1 MNAPG
6 VGEQGAIRRCSD
18 RGRGHDRTDTATESG
33 PSLVTLEL
41 ERERAHRRM
50 LQQQVASLFQRCA
63 DIRDE
68 ERHRIGRDIHDRL
81 GQQMTALRM
90 QLELLY
96 TECELYSAA
105 QGQIAKAQDLVHA
118 VDRDLD
124 ELVARLRPAALDT
137 NDVEVALSNLVE
149 RTSQQFGIA
158 AECAVFRGAAEA
170 ISGEVASNLYA
181 ITQEALHNI
190 VKHGRATSVTVS
202 LSRSVDCA
210 VLATEDDGCGIQPAQ
225 DVPCRSGFGL
235 ATMRERAKLAGGDVE
250 IESPSS
256 GGTSFLSHVRDRPSP
271 DEEHL
276 RSYTISATVR
286 SGDAVTR

>member
-1 MNAPG
+1 MNTPG
-6 VGEQGAIRRCSD
+6 VRQQRAISRSSD
-18 RGRGHDRTDTATESG
+18 RGRAHDRTDTAAESR

-41 ERERAHRRM
+41 ERERAHRRK
-50 LQQQVASLFQRCA
+50 LQQQVASLFERCA

-68 ERHRIGRDIHDRL
+68 ERRRIGRDIHDRL

-96 TECELYSAA
+96 TQCESYPAA

-137 NDVEVALSNLVE
+137 NEFGVALSNLVE

-158 AECAVFRGAAEA
+158 AECAVFRGTAEA
-170 ISGEVASNLYA
+170 LSGEAAANLYA

-190 VKHGRATSVTVS
+190 VKHAQATSVSVS
-202 LSRSVDCA
+202 LSRSADCA
-210 VLATEDDGCGIQPAQ
+210 VLAIEDDGCGIQPAQ

-235 ATMRERAKLAGGDVE
+235 TTMRERAKLAGGDIE

-256 GGTSFLSHVRDRPSP
+256 GGTTIYVRVPLAARMHS
-271 DEEHL
+271 L
-276 RSYTISATVR
+276 
-286 SGDAVTR
+286 

>member
-1 MNAPG
+1 MNTPG
-6 VGEQGAIRRCSD
+6 VGQQGAIRRCSD
-18 RGRGHDRTDTATESG
+18 RRRGHDRTDNAAEAHPG
-33 PSLVTLEL
+33 LVTLEL
-41 ERERAHRRM
+41 ERERAQRRV
-50 LQQQVASLFQRCA
+50 LQQQVATLFQRCG

-68 ERHRIGRDIHDRL
+68 ERRRIGRDIHDRV

-96 TECELYSAA
+96 TQCESYPAA
-105 QGQIAKAQDLVHA
+105 QGLIGKAQDLVHA

-137 NDVEVALSNLVE
+137 NDFGVALSNLVE

-170 ISGEVASNLYA
+170 LSGEVAANLYA

-190 VKHGRATSVTVS
+190 VKHARATSVAVS

-210 VLATEDDGCGIQPAQ
+210 VLAIEDDGCGIQPTQ
-225 DVPCRSGFGL
+225 DVPCRIGFGL

-250 IESPSS
+250 IESPSN
-256 GGTSFLSHVRDRPSP
+256 GGTTIYVRVPLAARMQS
-271 DEEHL
+271 L
-276 RSYTISATVR
+276 
-286 SGDAVTR
+286 